1 MRVIRCDICKRD
13 IHPANPYFVMQ
24 FYKVRPMLKS
34 EVSGVPWE
42 KNDICMDCYDKIKDM
57 CKDESEKEV

>member
-24 FYKVRPMLKS
+24 FNKAHQTMLIS
-34 EVSGVPWE
+34 DVPWE

-57 CKDESEKEV
+57 FKEDANDD